1 MLERME
7 NQMNYCMD
15 AIRLQDR
22 ISQDPCESLVEI
34 FMEES
39 KTGYVGYLKSISQ
52 KGDLWTKV
60 LLLC

>member
-22 ISQDPCESLVEI
+22 ITQDPCESLVEI

-39 KTGYVGYLKSISQ
+39 KTGYVGYLKSISR
-52 KGDLWTKV
+52 KGDL
-60 LLLC
+60 

>member
-22 ISQDPCESLVEI
+22 ITQDQCENLVEI

-39 KTGYVGYLKSISQ
+39 KTGYGGCLKSIFLQ
-52 KGDLWTKV
+52 FFRY
-60 LLLC
+60 LC